1 MVILSLLVL
10 FTINGGYMFLG
21 IETSCDET
29 SCAIIDEDYN
39 ILSNIVSSQEEIH
52 REFGGVFPELAARA
66 HIERILPVFN
76 EAIKLAGITK
86 RSLKAVGV
94 TYGPGLI
101 GSLLVGLSFAKSLS
115 YSLSIPFFGIN
126 HLEAHL
132 SIPLLTKTE
141 IPFPAIGLLVSGGH
155 TELFYIEKW
164 GVGKS
169 IARTLDDAAGEAF
182 DKVARLLGLGWPGGP
197 EIEKIAR
204 TGNAKAIRFS
214 IPKIKSGR
222 LDFSFS
228 GLKTAV
234 YYQLKEEGKKEDI
247 AASFSE
253 AVVSHLLI
261 NTAKA
266 VAETGARS
274 IIAGGGVVANNRL
287 REELCFLAKEKGLVL
302 YLPEKKLCTDNGA
315 MIAANLLFK
324 IKEGS
329 LPSSFDLAPFSK

>member
-1 MVILSLLVL
+1 
-10 FTINGGYMFLG
+10 MFLG

-29 SCAIIDEDYN
+29 SIAIIDEDYK
-39 ILSNIVSSQEEIH
+39 ILANVVSSQEEIH
-52 REFGGVFPELAARA
+52 KKFGGVFPEFAARA

-76 EAIKLAGITK
+76 EAIKRAGITK
-86 RSLKAVGV
+86 SDLKAVGA

-101 GSLLVGLSFAKSLS
+101 SSLLVGLSFGKALS

-132 SIPLLTKTE
+132 SLPLLAKDE

-197 EIEKIAR
+197 EIEKAAKA
-204 TGNAKAIRFS
+204 GNAKAIKFS
-214 IPKIKSGR
+214 IPKIKSGS

-228 GLKTAV
+228 GLKTAA
-234 YYQLKEEGKKEDI
+234 YHHLKEGGKKEDI

-253 AVVSHLLI
+253 AVVLHLLI

-266 VAETGARS
+266 VSATGARS
-274 IIAGGGVVANNRL
+274 IIAGGGVIANNRL
-287 REELCFLAKEKGLVL
+287 REELSALAKEKNLVL
-302 YLPEKKLCTDNGA
+302 FLPEKKLCTDNGA
-315 MIAANLLFK
+315 MVCANLLFK
-324 IKEGS
+324 IKEGA
-329 LPSSFDLAPFSK
+329 LPSSFDLQPFSRK

>member
-1 MVILSLLVL
+1 
-10 FTINGGYMFLG
+10 MFLG

-29 SCAIIDEDYN
+29 SIAVIDEDYK

-66 HIERILPVFN
+66 HIEKILPIFN

-86 RSLKAVGV
+86 HDLKAIGV

-101 GSLLVGLSFAKSLS
+101 GSLLVGLSFAKALS

-132 SIPLLTKTE
+132 SIPLLTKDE

-155 TELFYIEKW
+155 TELFYMERW
-164 GVGKS
+164 GAGRS

-197 EIEKIAR
+197 AIEKIAR
-204 TGNAKAIRFS
+204 TGDAKAIRFS
-214 IPKIKSGR
+214 IPKIKSRR

-234 YYQLKEEGKKEDI
+234 YYQLKEGGRKEDI
-247 AASFSE
+247 AASFQE
-253 AVVSHLLI
+253 AVVSHILI
-261 NTAKA
+261 NVAKA
-266 VAETGARS
+266 VAEIGARS
-274 IIAGGGVVANNRL
+274 IIAGGGVCANNRL
-287 REELCFLAKEKGLVL
+287 REKLAFLAEEKGLVL
-302 YLPEKKLCTDNGA
+302 YLPEKNLCTDNGA
-315 MIAANLLFK
+315 MVCANLLFK

-329 LPSSFDLAPFSK
+329 LASSFNLAPFSRISP